1 MPLTG
6 WPPHLLPV
14 LFYCSYLL
22 DPSAA
27 NEQSLIDSLMD
38 ASLRSHRVQ
47 ACDGEKVT
55 LHCPR
60 NTHIM
65 IETGFYGRVVP
76 ESQLCPGRIPG
87 RKGYD
92 ATCDVIQ
99 AKSRLSEL
107 CDKKRKCTVYVDTTT
122 FEDDPCPST
131 SKYLQMSY
139 KCRPILFD
147 GESFCEGTEMQLECR
162 EGRRLA
168 MYSAIYGRS
177 SKGQAAHCPAPVH
190 FGRDCTRDVL
200 PILLTKC
207 HAQSGCS
214 LTVNSDV
221 LGSPCPKD
229 VPSYLNILFMCVNEE
244 VFNEDAI
251 KGDFEFLQKFIK
263 EMEQTTAGPLP
274 DDGWEKLSEKHIEAE
289 PKIPAPALS
298 PTRPEPLFNN
308 DVVIAGYVT
317 EDRYSL
323 SQGTSKNGGPGEDE
337 RELTE
342 TVEANLVGIT
352 HDLMIAISFIKQNK
366 EKALICVILSASL
379 ALILL
384 LIACILQQFCGGR
397 RKDKRVPYSI
407 ERSQLIAK
415 SNPILD
421 GPPSLMEMGD
431 FESETFLRYSLSTP
445 PRSGH
450 YDF

>member
-1 MPLTG
+1 
-6 WPPHLLPV
+6 
-14 LFYCSYLL
+14 
-22 DPSAA
+22 
-27 NEQSLIDSLMD
+27 MD

-76 ESQLCPGRIPG
+76 EAQLCPGRVPG
-87 RKGYD
+87 RLGYD

-122 FEDDPCPST
+122 FEDDPCPTT

-147 GESFCEGTEMQLECR
+147 GESFCEGAEMQLECR

-168 MYSAIYGRS
+168 IYSANYGRS
-177 SKGQAAHCPAPVH
+177 MRTQAAHCTAPVH
-190 FGRDCTRDVL
+190 FAKECLRDVL
-200 PILLTKC
+200 PTLLTKC
-207 HAQSGCS
+207 HAQPGCS
-214 LTVNSDV
+214 LMVDSST

-244 VFNEDAI
+244 IFSEDAI
-251 KGDFEFLQKFIK
+251 KGEFESLHKYVK
-263 EMEQTTAGPLP
+263 EMLEATTVSNP
-274 DDGWEKLSEKHIEAE
+274 DDGWEKLSEKHIETDSTVMSATLM
-289 PKIPAPALS
+289 A
-298 PTRPEPLFNN
+298 PTRPEPMFSN
-308 DVVIAGYVT
+308 DAGYVT

-323 SQGTSKNGGPGEDE
+323 RSDGAHEEKNQRADDDHSEPM
-337 RELTE
+337 
-342 TVEANLVGIT
+342 EANLVGIT
-352 HDLMIAISFIKQNK
+352 HDIMLAVTFIKQNK
-366 EKALICVILSASL
+366 EKALVCAILSASL

-384 LIACILQQFCGGR
+384 LIACILHQFCGGRR

-431 FESETFLRYSLSTP
+431 FDSETFLRYSLSTP
-445 PRSGH
+445 PRSSH